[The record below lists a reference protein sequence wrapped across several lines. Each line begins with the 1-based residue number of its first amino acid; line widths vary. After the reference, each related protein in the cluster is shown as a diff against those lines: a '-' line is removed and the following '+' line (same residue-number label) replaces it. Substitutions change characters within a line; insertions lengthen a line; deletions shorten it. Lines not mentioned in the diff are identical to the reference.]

1 MKVYKSERKGTKG
14 VSLPHRPD
22 DARQQSEDYC
32 LDEAVN
38 ILSEALLRERN

>member
-1 MKVYKSERKGTKG
+1 MKVYKSKRKGTKG

-22 DARQQSEDYC
+22 NARQQMEDYR

-38 ILSEALLRERN
+38 IPSEALLRERS